1 MERPTVRSYSIRGS
15 RITVAQR
22 QAKTALQIVHGIEFK
37 QEIIDL
43 KAIFPKAHKV
53 IMEIGFGMGEATAI
67 IAKNHPDNA
76 YIAVDVHPP
85 GIGKLL
91 SRIDED
97 KLSNVKV
104 IEDVDVHPPGIGK
117 LLSRIDEDKLANV
130 KVIEDDVHVVLQH
143 MFADHCLDGIHLFFP
158 DPWPKKKHHKRRI
171 VNDGFLQLIHPKLKK
186 GGFIHIAT
194 DWVPYATSIQE
205 VFSNSDLFAGGVI
218 PKPEWRPVTRFEDQG
233 IDKDHAVNDM
243 YYVAQ

>member
-43 KAIFPKAHKV
+43 KAIFPKANKV

-104 IEDVDVHPPGIGK
+104 IED
-117 LLSRIDEDKLANV
+117 
-130 KVIEDDVHVVLQH
+130 DVHVVLQH
-143 MFADHCLDGIHLFFP
+143 MIADNCLDGIHLFFP

-194 DWVPYATSIQE
+194 DWVPYAISIQE

>member
-67 IAKNHPDNA
+67 IAKNHPENA
-76 YIAVDVHPP
+76 YIA
-85 GIGKLL
+85 
-91 SRIDED
+91 
-97 KLSNVKV
+97 
-104 IEDVDVHPPGIGK
+104 VDVHPPGIGK

-158 DPWPKKKHHKRRI
+158 DPWPKKKHNKRRI
-171 VNDGFLQLIHPKLKK
+171 VNDGFLKLIHPKLKK

-194 DWVPYATSIQE
+194 DWVPYAISIQE
-205 VFSNSDLFAGGVI
+205 VFSHSDLFAGGVI

>member
-22 QAKTALQIVHGIEFK
+22 QAKKALQIVHGIEFK

-43 KAIFPKAHKV
+43 KAIFPKANKV
-53 IMEIGFGMGEATAI
+53 IIEIGFGMGEATAI
-67 IAKNHPDNA
+67 IARNHPENA

-97 KLSNVKV
+97 
-104 IEDVDVHPPGIGK
+104 I
-117 LLSRIDEDKLANV
+117 LANV
-130 KVIEDDVHVVLQH
+130 KVIEDDVHVVLEH
-143 MFADHCLDGIHLFFP
+143 MIADNSLDGIHLYFP
-158 DPWPKKKHHKRRI
+158 DPWPKKKHNKRRI
-171 VNDGFLQLIHPKLKK
+171 VNEGFLKLIHPKLKK

-194 DWVPYATSIQE
+194 DWVPYAISIQE
-205 VFSNSDLFAGGVI
+205 VFFNSDLFAGGVI
-218 PKPEWRPVTRFEDQG
+218 QKPEWRPVTRFEDQG

>member
-22 QAKTALQIVHGIEFK
+22 QAKTALQMVHGIEFK

-43 KAIFPKAHKV
+43 KAIFPKANKV

-104 IEDVDVHPPGIGK
+104 IED
-117 LLSRIDEDKLANV
+117 
-130 KVIEDDVHVVLQH
+130 DVHVVLQH
-143 MFADHCLDGIHLFFP
+143 MIADNCLDGIHLFFP